1 MPHAR
6 IIERSTMGMICLLKK
21 RLPRSHG
28 VPLVPALLCAGLW
41 FSPVPVRAQANPTRT
56 YEGNIGGRPAEL
68 VTLEDYHIGCVSGYL
83 LDEKAGRLMTLE
95 ETPQKGGDPLVIDV
109 LDKDGMPFAA
119 LSLRSFSIDAGR
131 LKGEWIDLHTRKRMP
146 ADFRRTA
153 FFTPDAD
160 HAYDAGVLQAS
171 GEAPFLFRIHARRAK
186 GEHGGLVDRIDIY
199 DRSTGRHV
207 QTIDHLILSFNG
219 TATLTF
225 ADFNGDGHIDF
236 YASRLAIDGN
246 GERRTGARTYYLFDG
261 KQFRNF
267 APLDALEAKGALAFP
282 KPGWVEVQPMDGTDY
297 DRRVQTWDRY
307 RFVAS
312 QRIKFEESEERP
324 F

>member
-1 MPHAR
+1 
-6 IIERSTMGMICLLKK
+6 MGMIYLLKK
-21 RLPRSHG
+21 RLPRRHG
-28 VPLVPALLCAGLW
+28 MPLVPALLCVGLW
-41 FSPVPVRAQANPTRT
+41 FSAAPAWAQASPTRT
-56 YEGNIGGRPAEL
+56 YEGSIDGRSAEL
-68 VTLEDYHIGCVSGYL
+68 VTLEDYHIGSVSGYL

-95 ETPQKGGDPLVIDV
+95 ETPQRGSDPLVIDV

-119 LSLRSFSIDAGR
+119 LSFRSFSIDAGR
-131 LKGEWIDLHTRKRMP
+131 LKGEWIDLRTGKTMP
-146 ADFRRTA
+146 ADFRQTA

-160 HAYDAGVLQAS
+160 HAYDAEVLQAS
-171 GEAPFLFRIHARRAK
+171 GESPFLFRIHARRAK
-186 GEHGGLVDRIDIY
+186 GEYGGLVDRIDIY

-225 ADFNGDGHIDF
+225 TDINGDGHIDF
-236 YASRLAIDGN
+236 CASRLAIDGN
-246 GERRTGARTYYLFDG
+246 GGRQTGAYTYYLFDG

-267 APLDALEAKGALAFP
+267 APLDALEAKGALALS
-282 KPGWVEVQPMDGTDY
+282 KPGWVELLPTDGTDY
-297 DRRVQTWDRY
+297 DRRVQTWNRY
-307 RFVAS
+307 RFVTP